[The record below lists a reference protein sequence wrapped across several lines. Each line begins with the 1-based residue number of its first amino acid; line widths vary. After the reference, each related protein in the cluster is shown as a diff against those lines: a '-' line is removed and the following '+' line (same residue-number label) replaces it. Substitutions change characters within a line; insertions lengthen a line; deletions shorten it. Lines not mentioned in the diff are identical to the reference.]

1 VSWLIAQSS
10 YLATLLLFFN
20 DTAMTET
27 EVRQHLALWLDPITE
42 SHSLSDPAS
51 IRSLALVDGKLAVEL
66 RLPYPAKRSAPRL
79 TQHIEHYLCSLPG
92 VQSAVVELGWA
103 VHAHKVQGELTP
115 LPNIKNVIAVASG
128 KGGVGKSTTA
138 ANVAL
143 ALAYE
148 GAAVGVLDADIYGPS
163 QVLMLGIEAKAE
175 SRDGGYTL
183 TPKSNYGLEMMSIGL
198 MAGDDTPMVLR
209 GPMVTKALMEMLSQ
223 TNWGSVLQ
231 RELDYLI
238 IDLPPGTGDIQLTL
252 AQRVPLS
259 GALIVT
265 TPQDLALLDAKKAI
279 KMFEKVAVPVLG
291 IVENMATHV
300 CTNCGHEEAIFG
312 SGGGAKLAQDY
323 HVDLL
328 GQLPLDIRIRER
340 ADGGQPTVASD
351 PEGELAQRYRSIAA
365 KLASKL
371 ADQARSKAISFPKIV
386 IQNT

>member
-1 VSWLIAQSS
+1 M
-10 YLATLLLFFN
+10 N
-20 DTAMTET
+20 ET
-27 EVRQHLALWLDPITE
+27 DLRQHLAQWLDPITQAPVFA
-42 SHSLSDPAS
+42 DPQS
-51 IRSLALVDGKLAVEL
+51 IRSLALVDGKLAAEL
-66 RLPYPAKRSAPRL
+66 RLPYPAKRSAPLIAQHLEQYL
-79 TQHIEHYLCSLPG
+79 TSLPG
-92 VQSAVVELGWA
+92 MQSAVIELTW
-103 VHAHKVQGELTP
+103 VIHAHQVQGALTP

-138 ANVAL
+138 ANLAL

-175 SRDGGYTL
+175 SHDGGYTL

-198 MAGDDTPMVLR
+198 MAADDTPMVLR

-291 IVENMATHV
+291 VVENMATHV
-300 CTNCGHEEAIFG
+300 CSNCGHEEAIFG
-312 SGGGAKLAQDY
+312 SGGGARLARDY
-323 HVDLL
+323 HVALL
-328 GQLPLDIRIRER
+328 GQLPLDMRIREL
-340 ADGGQPTVASD
+340 ADSGKPTVASD
-351 PEGELAQRYRSIAA
+351 PDGELGLRYRSIAA

-371 ADQARSKAISFPKIV
+371 AEQARNKSISFPKII